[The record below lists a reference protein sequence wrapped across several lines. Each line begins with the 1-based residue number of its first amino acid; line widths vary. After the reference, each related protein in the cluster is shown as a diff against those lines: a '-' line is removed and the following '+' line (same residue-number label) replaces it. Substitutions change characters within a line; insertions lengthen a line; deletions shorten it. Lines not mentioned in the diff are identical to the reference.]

1 MREHDETAA
10 PADRKQSGV
19 RRTPRTQEREDAGRR
34 TTPGTAGVQRP
45 PAEEVPE
52 QRRRS
57 GVHADPARA
66 AGPAPTAPPPP
77 APDTTPGAARAVA
90 VDAEVSDPASAPSP
104 PDAPAPAPAG
114 SAAPSGPRGAE
125 DPARRL
131 GPRGMDPGDVR
142 KRWQETQG
150 GFVDD
155 PRGTVREADVLAA
168 EVADA
173 VIAGIETRR
182 AALRSAWSEGDGS
195 DTESLRLALRDYRS
209 FVEHL
214 VDAGR

>member
-19 RRTPRTQEREDAGRR
+19 RRTPRAQERKDAGGRM
-34 TTPGTAGVQRP
+34 TPGTAGDRRP

-57 GVHADPARA
+57 GVRADPAGA
-66 AGPAPTAPPPP
+66 AGPAQAAPPD
-77 APDTTPGAARAVA
+77 AAPGAARAVA
-90 VDAEVSDPASAPSP
+90 VDAEVSDPAPSP
-104 PDAPAPAPAG
+104 PGTPAPAPAG
-114 SAAPSGPRGAE
+114 SAPSGPRGAE
-125 DPARRL
+125 DPVRRL

-142 KRWQETQG
+142 ERWQETQG

-155 PRGTVREADVLAA
+155 PRGTVREADALAA

>member
-10 PADRKQSGV
+10 PADGKQSGV
-19 RRTPRTQEREDAGRR
+19 RRTPRAQEREDAGGRM
-34 TTPGTAGVQRP
+34 TPGTAGVRRP

-52 QRRRS
+52 QRRRG

-66 AGPAPTAPPPP
+66 AGPAQAAPPPP
-77 APDTTPGAARAVA
+77 APDAVPGAARAVA
-90 VDAEVSDPASAPSP
+90 VDAEVSDPAPSP
-104 PDAPAPAPAG
+104 PDARAPAPAG
-114 SAAPSGPRGAE
+114 SAPSGPRGAE
-125 DPARRL
+125 DPAGRS

-142 KRWQETQG
+142 ERWQETQG

-155 PRGTVREADVLAA
+155 PRGTVREADALAA

-173 VIAGIETRR
+173 VIAGIEARR

-209 FVEHL
+209 FVERL

>member
-10 PADRKQSGV
+10 PADLEQRGV
-19 RRTPRTQEREDAGRR
+19 RRTPRAQERKAAVGRPA
-34 TTPGTAGVQRP
+34 PGSAGVRRP

-52 QRRRS
+52 QRRR
-57 GVHADPARA
+57 GGGRTDPVRA
-66 AGPAPTAPPPP
+66 A
-77 APDTTPGAARAVA
+77 APDAAAPGAARAVT

-104 PDAPAPAPAG
+104 PAAPAPDPSG
-114 SAAPSGPRGAE
+114 AAPSGPRGAE
-125 DPARRL
+125 GRAKRP

-142 KRWQETQG
+142 ERWQETQG

-155 PRGTVREADVLAA
+155 PRGTVREADALAA
-168 EVADA
+168 EVAEA
-173 VIAGIETRR
+173 VISGIEARR